1 MNAVWTVVVGLVVGL
16 IARAV
21 LPGRDAAGLVMT
33 TLLGIGGAIVGTL
46 FGRLVGIYSQDSFAG
61 VTMSVLGAVAI
72 LALYRRLAPLLQKPT
87 T

>member
-33 TLLGIGGAIVGTL
+33 TLLGIGGAVVGTL
-46 FGRLVGIYSQDSFAG
+46 FGRLVGIYSLDSFAG
-61 VTMSVLGAVAI
+61 VTLSVLGAVAI
-72 LALYRRLAPLLQKPT
+72 LALYRRLAPVLQKPT

>member
-1 MNAVWTVVVGLVVGL
+1 MNVLWTIIVGLVVGL

-21 LPGRDAAGLVMT
+21 LPGKDAAGIVMT

-46 FGRLVGIYSQDSFAG
+46 FGRIVGIYSTGSFAG

-72 LALYRRLAPLLQKPT
+72 LALYRKLAPALRTPST
-87 T
+87 